1 MLDEEIRKVKFLE
14 KFGKNSKGSKGVS
27 FVPCHPSLNCLSRI
41 IKDNLNI
48 SFMSREA
55 KAVFSPGHMVLF
67 RSARRTSSYEVFTN
81 VTKTDTFS
89 STATDE
95 TFEINHELNCDDK
108 CLIYLLKC
116 KVCNKQYVGETTDQF
131 RLRWNNFKDKD
142 KNFRD
147 MKVVCNNIFMNI
159 FIAKFITDSWGMFL
173 LV

>member
-1 MLDEEIRKVKFLE
+1 
-14 KFGKNSKGSKGVS
+14 
-27 FVPCHPSLNCLSRI
+27 
-41 IKDNLNI
+41 
-48 SFMSREA
+48 
-55 KAVFSPGHMVLF
+55 MVLF
-67 RSARRTSSYEVFTN
+67 RSARRIRSYEVCTN
-81 VTKTDTFS
+81 VVETDTFS
-89 STATDE
+89 STVADQ
-95 TFEINHELNCDDK
+95 TFQINHELNCDDK

>member
-1 MLDEEIRKVKFLE
+1 
-14 KFGKNSKGSKGVS
+14 
-27 FVPCHPSLNCLSRI
+27 
-41 IKDNLNI
+41 
-48 SFMSREA
+48 
-55 KAVFSPGHMVLF
+55 MVLF

>member
-1 MLDEEIRKVKFLE
+1 MLDEEIRKVKFSE
-14 KFGKNSKGSKGVS
+14 KFGKHSKGSKGVP

-67 RSARRTSSYEVFTN
+67 RSVRRTSSYEVFTN

-95 TFEINHELNCDDK
+95 TFEINHELNCDD
-108 CLIYLLKC
+108 
-116 KVCNKQYVGETTDQF
+116 
-131 RLRWNNFKDKD
+131 
-142 KNFRD
+142 
-147 MKVVCNNIFMNI
+147 
-159 FIAKFITDSWGMFL
+159 
-173 LV
+173 